1 MKSSDPVIL
10 AIESSCDETSAA
22 ILIGTV
28 VKSNIIATQK
38 IHEKYGGVVPELAS
52 RAHQQNIVPV
62 VQQAISEAGITAQD
76 ISVVACTQGPG
87 LMGALQVGVSYSKSL
102 SMALGVPLILVN
114 HMQSHVLAHFISREG
129 EEKDYKKPE
138 FPFLCL
144 TVSGGHTQI
153 VLVNSPTEMKVVG
166 STIDDAA
173 GEAFDKAS
181 KVLGLEYP
189 GGPQIDRISQKGNA
203 TRFSFTI
210 PVTPELSYSF
220 SGLKTSLLYLVRD
233 EKLKNPLFVEENI
246 EDICASYQATIVK
259 YLLKKFNLAIEK
271 YQPKSIALAG
281 GVSAN
286 SHLRYEFEKL
296 GNEKGVTCF
305 IPPIE
310 FTTDNAAMIGATAYF
325 LFEKGQFSELS
336 DPPLA
341 RLSID

>member
-1 MKSSDPVIL
+1 MNSSTPVIL

-22 ILIGTV
+22 ILVGSV
-28 VKSNIIATQK
+28 VKSNVIATQK

-62 VQQAISEAGITAQD
+62 VQQAISEAGISAKD
-76 ISVVACTQGPG
+76 INVVACTQGPG

-129 EEKDYKKPE
+129 QESDYKKPE

-189 GGPQIDRISQKGNA
+189 GGPQIDRISQKGNSK
-203 TRFSFTI
+203 RFSFTL
-210 PVTPELSYSF
+210 PVTPELTYSF

-259 YLLKKFNLAIEK
+259 YLLKKFNLSIDK
-271 YQPKSIALAG
+271 YEPRSIALAG

-286 SHLRYEFEKL
+286 SLLRYEFEKL
-296 GNEKGVTCF
+296 GNEKGVTFF
-305 IPPIE
+305 IPAFE

-325 LFEKGQFSELS
+325 LFQKGQFSELS

>member
-1 MKSSDPVIL
+1 MKGEHPIIL

-22 ILIGTV
+22 ILFGTV

-38 IHEKYGGVVPELAS
+38 IHEKFGGVVPELAS

-62 VQQAISEAGITAQD
+62 VQQALEEANITVND
-76 ISVVACTQGPG
+76 IEVIACTQGPG

-102 SMALGVPLILVN
+102 SLALNIPLILVN
-114 HMQSHVLAHFISREG
+114 HMQSHVLAHFIKRELDG
-129 EEKDYKKPE
+129 ENSKTPE

-153 VLVNSPTEMKVVG
+153 VYVRSASDMEVVG

-189 GGPQIDRISQKGNA
+189 GGPQIDRLSKLGNPN
-203 TRFSFTI
+203 RFSFTI
-210 PVTPELSYSF
+210 PSTPQLTYSF

-233 EKLKNPLFVEENI
+233 EKIKDASFVENNLA
-246 EDICASYQATIVK
+246 DLCASYQATIVK
-259 YLLKKFNLAIEK
+259 YLLKKFTIAINT
-271 YQPKSIALAG
+271 YSPKAIALAG

-286 SHLRYEFEKL
+286 SLLRTEFSRLGHEKSIPA
-296 GNEKGVTCF
+296 F

-310 FTTDNAAMIGATAYF
+310 FTTDNAAMIGATGFF
-325 LFEKGQFSELS
+325 LYEEGKFANLS
-336 DPPLA
+336 DAPQA
-341 RLSID
+341 RLSIS

>member
-1 MKSSDPVIL
+1 MPVSNPIIL

-22 ILIGTV
+22 VLIGTV

-62 VQQAISEAGITAQD
+62 VQQAISEANISMED
-76 ISVVACTQGPG
+76 IDVVACTQGPG

-102 SMALGVPLILVN
+102 SMALGVPLVLVN
-114 HMQSHVLAHFISREG
+114 HMQSHVLAHFISREQEG
-129 EEKDYKKPE
+129 EASQKPE

-189 GGPQIDRISQKGNA
+189 GGPQIDRISKNGNPA
-203 TRFSFTI
+203 KYSFSM
-210 PVTPELSYSF
+210 PVTPELTYSF

-233 EKLKNPLFVEENI
+233 EKIKNPDFVTENL

-259 YLLKKFNLAIEK
+259 YLLKKFSLALNK

-286 SHLRYEFEKL
+286 SLLRSEFRNL
-296 GNEKGVTCF
+296 AIDKGVSCF

-310 FTTDNAAMIGATAYF
+310 FTTDNAAMIGATAFF
-325 LFEKGQFSELS
+325 LFEKKQFSELS
-336 DPPLA
+336 DPPIA

>member
-1 MKSSDPVIL
+1 MPKPHPVIL

-22 ILIGTV
+22 VLFGNV

-62 VQQAISEAGITAQD
+62 VQQAISEAGIT
-76 ISVVACTQGPG
+76 ISEIDVVACTQGPG

-102 SMALGVPLILVN
+102 SMALDVPLILVN
-114 HMQSHVLAHFISREG
+114 HMQAHVLAHFISREQEG
-129 EEKDYKKPE
+129 SNSIKPE

-153 VLVNSPTEMKVVG
+153 VLVNSPLEMKVVG

-189 GGPQIDRISQKGNA
+189 GGPQIDRFSKDGDPKK
-203 TRFSFTI
+203 FSFTI
-210 PVTPELSYSF
+210 PSTPDLSYSF

-233 EKLKNPLFVEENI
+233 EKLKDVNFVENNKA
-246 EDICASYQATIVK
+246 DLCASYQATIVK
-259 YLLKKFNLAIEK
+259 YLLKKFTLAINI
-271 YQPKSIALAG
+271 YAPKSIALAG

-286 SHLRYEFEKL
+286 SLLRYEFEKL
-296 GNEKGVTCF
+296 AQENDVNCF

-310 FTTDNAAMIGATAYF
+310 FTTDNAAMIGASAYF
-325 LFEKGQFSELS
+325 LFEKDIFSRLS
-336 DPPLA
+336 DAPAA
-341 RLSID
+341 RLSIG

>member
-1 MKSSDPVIL
+1 MSNPKPIIL

-22 ILIGTV
+22 VLFGNV

-62 VQQAISEAGITAQD
+62 VQQAIEEAGIS
-76 ISVVACTQGPG
+76 INEIEVVACTQGPG

-102 SMALGVPLILVN
+102 SMALDVPLILVN
-114 HMQSHVLAHFISREG
+114 HMQAHVLAHFITREQEG
-129 EEKDYKKPE
+129 GSSIKPE

-153 VLVNSPTEMKVVG
+153 VLVNSPLEMTVVG

-189 GGPQIDRISQKGNA
+189 GGPQIDRLSKEGNPSK
-203 TRFSFTI
+203 FSFTI
-210 PVTPELSYSF
+210 PTTPELSYSF

-233 EKLKNPLFVEENI
+233 EKIKDTNFVENNKA
-246 EDICASYQATIVK
+246 DLCASYQATIVK
-259 YLLKKFNLAIEK
+259 YLLKKFAIAINK
-271 YQPKSIALAG
+271 YEPKSIALAG

-286 SHLRYEFEKL
+286 SLLRSEFEKL
-296 GNEKGVTCF
+296 AKEKDVKCF

-310 FTTDNAAMIGATAYF
+310 FTTDNAAMIGSSAYF
-325 LFEKGQFSELS
+325 LFEKNMFSQLS
-336 DPPLA
+336 DPPTA
-341 RLSID
+341 RLSIG

>member
-1 MKSSDPVIL
+1 MSKPHPVIL

-22 ILIGTV
+22 ILFGNV

-62 VQQAISEAGITAQD
+62 VQQAISEAGILIRD
-76 ISVVACTQGPG
+76 IDVVACTQGPG

-102 SMALGVPLILVN
+102 SMALDVPLILVN
-114 HMQSHVLAHFISREG
+114 HMQAHVLAHFITREQEG
-129 EEKDYKKPE
+129 SNSIMPE

-153 VLVNSPTEMKVVG
+153 VLVNSPLEMKVVG

-189 GGPQIDRISQKGNA
+189 GGPQIDRFSKDGDPKK
-203 TRFSFTI
+203 FSFTI
-210 PVTPELSYSF
+210 PSTPDLSYSF

-233 EKLKNPLFVEENI
+233 EKLKDANFVENNKA
-246 EDICASYQATIVK
+246 DLCASYQATIVK
-259 YLLKKFNLAIEK
+259 YLLKKFTLAINK
-271 YQPKSIALAG
+271 YEPKSIALAG

-286 SHLRYEFEKL
+286 SLLRYEFEKL
-296 GNEKGVTCF
+296 SKEKGLGCF
-305 IPPIE
+305 IPPFE
-310 FTTDNAAMIGATAYF
+310 FTTDNAAMIGASACF
-325 LFEKGQFSELS
+325 LYEKKQFALLS
-336 DPPLA
+336 APPSA
-341 RLSID
+341 RLSIG